1 MLINQDLQNQRKQLE
16 EKLMA
21 IRNIIF
27 YLRSEEHGHWKSE
40 DHYMIAK
47 LL

>member
-21 IRNIIF
+21 IRKF
-27 YLRSEEHGHWKSE
+27 YLILDQRSMTSGTTKV
-40 DHYMIAK
+40 I
-47 LL
+47 L